1 MAAKEIVFP
10 FSVLPGFAGVDRNT
24 ATSAKVECR
33 PAMITGDLAFAAL
46 IGQRKTN
53 REARR
58 DSRHPAQAH
67 EKGMEIGTVPA
78 FGVAGKD
85 NVAPAPALARFVIFH
100 VGQGVIVDG
109 PRLFQ
114 VGLFAARNLFGN
126 LFYPVVQRYEPV
138 RRLLLL
144 LTGVKSMS

>member
-1 MAAKEIVFP
+1 PAI
-10 FSVLPGFAGVDRNT
+10 
-24 ATSAKVECR
+24 SAKVEFR

-46 IGQRKTN
+46 IGQRRTN

-85 NVAPAPALARFVIFH
+85 NVAPAPALARFVIFL
-100 VGQGVIVDG
+100 VGQVVTVVA
-109 PRLFQ
+109 PRFFQ

-138 RRLLLL
+138 RREVLLH
-144 LTGVKSMS
+144 TGVKSMN